1 MYFFFEKNKSFYSVK
16 KYFVSLNK
24 LIVMKKVYS
33 LLALGI
39 VFLGYAQ
46 ATPKT
51 PELKNNLDA
60 SKFNFKPIPKLESV
74 SKPKLVDS
82 FNKKP
87 NDSQLYA
94 SLKAPKRND
103 DLFTIPNLQKPVA
116 KAPVTDD
123 LLKQVE
129 KK

>member
-16 KYFVSLNK
+16 KYFVSLDK

-46 ATPKT
+46 ATHKT
-51 PELKNNLDA
+51 PELKKNLDA
-60 SKFNFKPIPKLESV
+60 SKLNFKPLPKLESV
-74 SKPKLVDS
+74 SKPKLEDS

-87 NDSQLYA
+87 NDLQLYA

-116 KAPVTDD
+116 KAPATED